1 MNTQDKF
8 YVIEFEDGQGVDSQD
23 YTGRTQE
30 ALDDALAYIDEL
42 MYDLEEADIK
52 FAYSQEV
59 HNNGEFYLEL
69 RTQDGVNY
77 CLDGIFVKQ
86 IKD

>member
-1 MNTQDKF
+1 MKSTDKF

-30 ALDDALAYIDEL
+30 ALEDALGYIDNL
-42 MYDLEEADIK
+42 MYDLEELDIK

-59 HNNGEFYLEL
+59 HNSGEFYLEL
-69 RTQDGVNY
+69 RTQEGVNY
-77 CLDGIFVKQ
+77 CLDGIFVKT